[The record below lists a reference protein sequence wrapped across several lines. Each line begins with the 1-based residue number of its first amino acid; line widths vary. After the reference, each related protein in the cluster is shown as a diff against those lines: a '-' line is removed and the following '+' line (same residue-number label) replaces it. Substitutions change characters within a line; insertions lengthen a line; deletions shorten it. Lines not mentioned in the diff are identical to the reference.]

1 MILLSNNQRKMH
13 GLPLWRKKDK
23 RKRYFT
29 RCEALET
36 IGAFLDYCNNCKQKG
51 GNTVLKDTYIRIR
64 LTAEQKEQ
72 IKEAAKRRKTNMSDF
87 VLTATRNTIEKETK

>member
-1 MILLSNNQRKMH
+1 MH

-36 IGAFLDYCNNCKQKG
+36 IGAFLDYCNWKQKG
-51 GNTVLKDTYIRIR
+51 GNRVPKDTYIRIR

-72 IKEAAKRRKTNMSDF
+72 IKEEAKRRKTNMSDF
-87 VLTATRNTIEKETK
+87 VLTATRNTISKGEK